1 MIRFGTVEVI
11 RDANGKIVRVIHHDS
26 GRFPFP
32 HRTLAE
38 VAQSR

>member
-1 MIRFGTVEVI
+1 MTRFGTVEVI
-11 RDANGKIVRVIHHDS
+11 RDENRKIVRIIHHDR

-38 VAQSR
+38 VERSR